1 MSKKPKGAKRRLTAC
16 YTPSQL
22 EFIARIEADLAVQ
35 LASKPRRYA
44 HSLSVAS
51 TAESLALMYGVD
63 PFLSRVAGLLHD
75 WCKVVPDDE
84 LIERAS
90 ELGLDFGVDDYAQ
103 VKPLLHG
110 AVAALEL
117 PRRYPELPDGVWHA
131 VSVHTTA
138 AAEMSDLD
146 KVLFIAD
153 GIEPLRPSSEGIE
166 ESRALVGHTTL
177 DDLFWNCFVGGLIY
191 VLESG
196 KNLYVGSVVI
206 YNALAAR
213 RSGRAGQQ
221 T

>member
-1 MSKKPKGAKRRLTAC
+1 MSKKPKGAKRRPIAC

-22 EFIARIEADLAVQ
+22 AYIAQVEADLAVQ
-35 LASKPRRYA
+35 LASKPKRLA
-44 HSLSVAS
+44 HSLSVAA
-51 TAESLALMYGVD
+51 TAESLALMYGAD
-63 PFLSRVAGLLHD
+63 PFLARVAGLLHD

-84 LIERAS
+84 LMARAK
-90 ELGLDFGVDDYAQ
+90 ELGLDFGVENLSE
-103 VKPLLHG
+103 VRPLLHG
-110 AVAALEL
+110 AVAAREL
-117 PRRYPELPDGVWHA
+117 PARYPELPDEVWRA

-138 AAEMSDLD
+138 APEMSDLD
-146 KVLFIAD
+146 KVIFIAD

-166 ESRALVGHTTL
+166 ASRALVGCSSL

-213 RSGRAGQQ
+213 RSGRAG
-221 T
+221 